1 MGGRL
6 IAWVGAGF
14 LLLLASAII
23 SISLG
28 AANLPLSQVWLILLH
43 QIPGFS
49 NMGAESWPESAEQIV
64 MKVRFPRVVLAVLV
78 GACLSLA
85 GAGFQGVLRNSLAD
99 PYTMGVASGSAVGAA
114 FLILFGLQIP
124 FLGVW
129 STPVVAFLTGFF
141 SLWIVM
147 RLANTQG
154 KLQTETLLLSG
165 VVVQAFLGSLV
176 SFMVSLSDQ
185 TVNEIVFWLMGSL
198 SFRGW
203 SFTYVLLPYLIVGF
217 VILIAY
223 SRALNLFALG
233 ERQAAHLG
241 VNVDRTKLIVLVVST
256 LVTAAAVSISGI
268 IGFVGLVVPHLVRML
283 VGPDYR
289 ILIPMATIFGGIY
302 VLWADTLARMLL
314 VPTEIP
320 LGVVTAFLG
329 APFFAYLLKK
339 NKRTGG
345 R

>member
-1 MGGRL
+1 MRGRL
-6 IAWVGAGF
+6 IIWGGAGC
-14 LLLLASAII
+14 LLLSLSVVI

-28 AANLPLSQVWLILLH
+28 AANLPLSHVWLIMLH
-43 QIPGFS
+43 QLPGMQEVIPV
-49 NMGAESWPESAEQIV
+49 SWPESSEQIV
-64 MKVRFPRVVLAVLV
+64 MKVRFPRVMLAILV

-85 GAGFQGVLRNSLAD
+85 GAGFQGVLRNPLAD

-114 FLILFGLQIP
+114 FLILFGLHIS
-124 FLGVW
+124 FLGQW
-129 STPVVAFLTGFF
+129 STPVVAFLTGFL
-141 SLWIVM
+141 SLWVVM

-185 TVNEIVFWLMGSL
+185 MINEIVFWLMGSL

-203 SFTYVLLPYLIVGF
+203 AFTYVLVPYLIIGLVVLGTY
-217 VILIAY
+217 A
-223 SRALNLFALG
+223 RALNLFALG

-241 VNVDRTKLIVLVVST
+241 VNVDRTKLIVLIVST
-256 LVTAAAVSISGI
+256 LLTAAAVSISGI
-268 IGFVGLVVPHLVRML
+268 IGFVGLVVPHLVRMMA
-283 VGPDYR
+283 GPDYR
-289 ILIPMATIFGGIY
+289 LLLPMTTIFGGIY

-314 VPTEIP
+314 SPTEIP

-339 NKRTGG
+339 NKRLG
-345 R
+345 RR